1 MFALRLIQETRES
14 EERPFEQEVE
24 TYELGVSYALLKKGV
39 TKEFDKVINQPKY
52 ADMDTTRVRS
62 VVCGDNGLEFFVED
76 GTPLAK
82 NTYYIM
88 TDGGA
93 TFEKL

>member
-24 TYELGVSYALLKKGV
+24 TYELGISYALLKKGV
-39 TKEFDKVINQPKY
+39 TKEFDKLINDPKY
-52 ADMDTTRVRS
+52 TGVDTTRVQAI
-62 VVCGDNGLEFFVED
+62 VCGDNGLEFFIED
-76 GTPLAK
+76 GNSLAK

-88 TDGGA
+88 TEGGA

>member
-24 TYELGVSYALLKKGV
+24 THELGISYALLKKGV
-39 TKEFDKVINQPKY
+39 TKEFDKLINDPKY
-52 ADMDTTRVRS
+52 TGVDTTRVRS

-76 GTPLAK
+76 GTSLAQ

-88 TDGGA
+88 TEGGA